1 MGLESKDW
9 FFHDKKN
16 INKFNEKHF
25 FPIILIKIIFFYIY
39 FHLILLLCSDFPI
52 FFLFI
57 SFNLFE
63 WVVQVNLGKNSDLWV
78 LSLYFNV
85 ILRDL
90 QIRFLGKFSI
100 WFGFWS
106 GGFHWRFELRYRFAR
121 IYSEKLRFRVMEFWN
136 NYNLQKKAIL
146 KYQSKK
152 FKSTSKLLSYRL

>member
-52 FFLFI
+52 FFIHFVQFI
-57 SFNLFE
+57 RMSGSSEFRKKFRF
-63 WVVQVNLGKNSDLWV
+63 VGAFFI
-78 LSLYFNV
+78 YFNV

-100 WFGFWS
+100 
-106 GGFHWRFELRYRFAR
+106 
-121 IYSEKLRFRVMEFWN
+121 
-136 NYNLQKKAIL
+136 
-146 KYQSKK
+146 
-152 FKSTSKLLSYRL
+152 